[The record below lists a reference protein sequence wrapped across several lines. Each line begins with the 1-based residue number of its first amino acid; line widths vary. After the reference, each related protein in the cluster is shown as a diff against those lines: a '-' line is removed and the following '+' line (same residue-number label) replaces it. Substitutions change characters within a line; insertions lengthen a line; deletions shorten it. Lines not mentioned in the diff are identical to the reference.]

1 MGNPSP
7 RLLVPG
13 ARFTDVRP
21 MGDEGRHA
29 RFAVCS
35 GGVRAR
41 AVAFSCEDRLAADP
55 DRPRD
60 ASFRLERNAWNGT
73 VEPRLVLR
81 HEQPCAPAPIEVLAE
96 PEDYLAAVLAEVD
109 APFPGSTPA
118 FAGSGDR
125 VVIDRREQS
134 PLAVL
139 GDAVAAGQTVLAVTA
154 DVPRRIT
161 GLRSR
166 CGGFA
171 LVSYA
176 ALEQD
181 PGLAASAAH
190 LVALDP
196 PAGQLRHDL
205 LRAGDGFTS
214 LAWGEPELRFAEQ
227 MHELEYGLRTSLVA
241 LYRALR
247 ARERAVGEELEH
259 LLRGEGPHGLPA
271 RLAGRLVRVLTELE
285 LVSLDRDLP
294 ALATAGSAP
303 TALERSPSYRVYAKR
318 YEDGQRF
325 LSSANPPP
333 SG

>member
-1 MGNPSP
+1 
-7 RLLVPG
+7 
-13 ARFTDVRP
+13 
-21 MGDEGRHA
+21 
-29 RFAVCS
+29 
-35 GGVRAR
+35 
-41 AVAFSCEDRLAADP
+41 
-55 DRPRD
+55 
-60 ASFRLERNAWNGT
+60 
-73 VEPRLVLR
+73 
-81 HEQPCAPAPIEVLAE
+81 
-96 PEDYLAAVLAEVD
+96 
-109 APFPGSTPA
+109 
-118 FAGSGDR
+118 
-125 VVIDRREQS
+125 VVIDRRQQS

-181 PGLAASAAH
+181 PGLAASGAH